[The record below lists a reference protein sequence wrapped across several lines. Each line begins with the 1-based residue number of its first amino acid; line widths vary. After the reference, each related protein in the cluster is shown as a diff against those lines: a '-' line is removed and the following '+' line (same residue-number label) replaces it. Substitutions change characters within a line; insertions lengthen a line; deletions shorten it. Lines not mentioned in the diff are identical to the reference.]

1 MTWPTGAVPTTNV
14 DATTD
19 DPELAVVD
27 IKSAFDKLNQIIA
40 HVSTFAATMF
50 DDADAAAVRATL
62 GAASSASPTFS
73 GTVSLSTA
81 ISKIVPGA
89 TSLSLRNNAD
99 SADNWILTDAGN
111 GTLRGNLVVSGVGP
125 HAIGGAVDTN
135 AQFSLKGTFVD
146 VGGPVRGLEL
156 SSTFNPAANQSGRG
170 INLGPT
176 INKAGSGTHAD
187 FTTLEVQPPAIGA
200 GAAALTNATTL
211 KITGAP
217 SVGTNKRALWVLD
230 GLVEFGGG
238 QIKFPAT
245 QNPSSDANTL
255 DDYEEGTWTPS
266 LGGTATYSVQSGT
279 YTKIGRLVFIE
290 CSLSV
295 ATIGT
300 GSTTTIGGLPF
311 APILGTSAYADVAGS
326 VTAIVSAT
334 ATLNTGSTITIQSRT
349 AASASA
355 ALNAIFQNGASVS
368 VAGFYRV

>member
-40 HVSTFAATMF
+40 HVSTFVQGVL
-50 DDADAAAVRATL
+50 DDADEGAVRSTI
-62 GAASSASPTFS
+62 GAAPSASPTFS

-81 ISKIVPGA
+81 VSKIVPGA

-125 HAIGGAVDTN
+125 HAIGGAVRADT
-135 AQFSLKGTFVD
+135 QLHLTGTFAP
-146 VGGPVRGLEL
+146 GGDTYGVVQQNTL
-156 SSTFNPAANQSGRG
+156 NPGVNGTSYGVLL
-170 INLGPT
+170 NPSFT
-176 INKAGSGTHAD
+176 KAGSGTHPEFISLRIAAPI
-187 FTTLEVQPPAIGA
+187 EEGA
-200 GAAALTNATTL
+200 GAAALTNCSTL
-211 KITGAP
+211 KIDGAP
-217 SVGTNKRALWVLD
+217 TFGTNKRALWVVD

-245 QNPSSDANTL
+245 QNASSDANTL

-311 APILGTSAYADVAGS
+311 APIVGTSAYADVAGS